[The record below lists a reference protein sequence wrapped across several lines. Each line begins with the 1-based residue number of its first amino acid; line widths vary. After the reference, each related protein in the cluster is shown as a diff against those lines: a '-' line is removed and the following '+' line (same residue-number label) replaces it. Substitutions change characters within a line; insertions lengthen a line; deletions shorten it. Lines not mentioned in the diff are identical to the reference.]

1 MSKEINE
8 NFVSALRELESSG
21 DVEMM
26 VPLFAESSEIGNT
39 ALKDTLKGTEGV
51 REFWTNYRGTFA
63 DLESKFRNR
72 IAADGSS
79 ALEWE
84 TTGRSADGEEIRYQ
98 GVSVF
103 EHDGEKI
110 TRFFAY
116 FDPADLGKQ
125 ITGDKDGKEGSKES
139 TEEGRQGRME
149 HAAG

>member
-1 MSKEINE
+1 MSKEFTE
-8 NFVSALRELESSG
+8 NFVNALRELETAG
-21 DVEMM
+21 DVEVMM
-26 VPLFAESSEIGNT
+26 PLFAEECEIGNT
-39 ALKDTLKGTEGV
+39 ALKDTLKGTNGV

-63 DLESKFRNR
+63 ELGSEFRNR
-72 IAADGSS
+72 IVSDGTS

-84 TTGRSADGEEIRYQ
+84 TSGRSADGEEVRYK

-125 ITGDKDGKEGSKES
+125 ITGDKDGKGSEDESSKEGR
-139 TEEGRQGRME
+139 EGRKG
-149 HAAG
+149 ATG

>member
-1 MSKEINE
+1 MSQEITE
-8 NFVSALRELESSG
+8 NFVSALRRLEESG
-21 DVEMM
+21 DVE
-26 VPLFAESSEIGNT
+26 VLVQLFADNSEIGNT
-39 ALKDTLKGTEGV
+39 AVKETLKGIEGV
-51 REFWTNYRGTFA
+51 REFWTNYRGTFTE
-63 DLESKFRNR
+63 LESRFRNR
-72 IAADGSS
+72 VAADLSS

-84 TTGRSADGEEIRYQ
+84 TTGRSADGGEIRYQ

-125 ITGDKDGKEGSKES
+125 ITGDRDGKGSKEGI
-139 TEEGRQGRME
+139 EEERQVRTE

>member
-1 MSKEINE
+1 MRKELTE
-8 NFVSALRELESSG
+8 NFVNALGELEKGG
-21 DVEMM
+21 DVEVMM
-26 VPLFAESSEIGNT
+26 PLFAENCEIGNT
-39 ALKDTLKGTEGV
+39 ASKDTLKGTEGV

-63 DLESKFRNR
+63 ELESAFRRR
-72 IAADGSS
+72 IVSDGTS

-84 TTGRSADGEEIRYQ
+84 TTGRSADGEGIRYK

-125 ITGDKDGKEGSKES
+125 ITGDKDGKGSEEESSKEDR
-139 TEEGRQGRME
+139 EGRKG
-149 HAAG
+149 ATG

>member
-1 MSKEINE
+1 MSQKITE
-8 NFVSALRELESSG
+8 NFVNALRRLEESG
-21 DVEMM
+21 DIEVL
-26 VPLFAESSEIGNT
+26 VPLFAENSEIGNT
-39 ALKDTLKGTEGV
+39 AMKETLKGSEGV
-51 REFWTNYRGTFA
+51 REFWTNYRGSFTE
-63 DLESKFRNR
+63 LESRFRNR
-72 IAADGSS
+72 IAADLSS

-84 TTGRSADGEEIRYQ
+84 TTGRSADGGEVRYQ

-125 ITGDKDGKEGSKES
+125 ITGDRDGKGSKEGI
-139 TEEGRQGRME
+139 EEERQVRTE

>member
-1 MSKEINE
+1 MSKELTE
-8 NFVSALRELESSG
+8 NFVNALRELETGG
-21 DVEMM
+21 DIEVM
-26 VPLFAESSEIGNT
+26 VPLFAENSEIGNT
-39 ALKDTLKGTEGV
+39 ALKDTLKGTDGV

-63 DLESKFRNR
+63 ELESAFRNR
-72 IAADGSS
+72 IVSDETS

-84 TTGRSADGEEIRYQ
+84 TTGRSADGEEIRYK

-125 ITGDKDGKEGSKES
+125 ITGDKDGKGSEEENS
-139 TEEGRQGRME
+139 QEGREGRKG
-149 HAAG
+149 ATG

>member
-1 MSKEINE
+1 MRKELTE
-8 NFVSALRELESSG
+8 NFVHALGELENGG
-21 DVEMM
+21 DVEVMM
-26 VPLFAESSEIGNT
+26 PLFAENCEIGNT

-63 DLESKFRNR
+63 ELESAFMNR
-72 IAADGSS
+72 IVSDGTS

-84 TTGRSADGEEIRYQ
+84 TTGRSADGEEIRYK

-125 ITGDKDGKEGSKES
+125 ISGDKDGKGSEEESSKEDR
-139 TEEGRQGRME
+139 EGRKG
-149 HAAG
+149 ATG

>member
-1 MSKEINE
+1 MSKEITE
-8 NFVSALRELESSG
+8 NFVGALRRLEESG
-21 DVEMM
+21 EVEAM
-26 VPLFAESSEIGNT
+26 VPLFTDESEIGNT
-39 ALKDTLKGTEGV
+39 ALKDTLKGIEGV

-63 DLESKFRNR
+63 ELESRFLNR
-72 IAADGSS
+72 IAADGRS

-84 TTGRSADGEEIRYQ
+84 TTGRSVDGAEVRYK

-125 ITGDKDGKEGSKES
+125 ITGERDGKGSKED